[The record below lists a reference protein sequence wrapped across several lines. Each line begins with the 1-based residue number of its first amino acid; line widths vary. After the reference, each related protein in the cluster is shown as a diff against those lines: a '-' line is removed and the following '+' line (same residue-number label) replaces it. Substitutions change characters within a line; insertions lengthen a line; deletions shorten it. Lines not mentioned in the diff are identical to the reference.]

1 MECET
6 KNIWPLGGRNLS
18 KPRNNIRNP
27 MEKINLHY
35 YSFRLVYFQNKQT
48 KQNII
53 INMLPENPAE
63 MICNDKTEMGSQ
75 C

>member
-1 MECET
+1 
-6 KNIWPLGGRNLS
+6 
-18 KPRNNIRNP
+18 